1 MFLINIVSS
10 QKFIFICHILYRPT
24 VDEVLNDEFFSRG
37 YMPAHLPLSCL
48 TTAPQFD
55 LNTHIISVR
64 RPLGE
69 INREIQ
75 VTADARDSKIVTLVL
90 VFIQFQ
96 LKFHFYNLI
105 SITSLAE
112 E

>member
-1 MFLINIVSS
+1 MFLINNVSS
-10 QKFIFICHILYRPT
+10 QKFIFIFHILYRPT
-24 VDEVLNDEFFSRG
+24 VDEVLNDEFFSRD
-37 YMPAHLPLSCL
+37 YMPARLPLSCL

-55 LNTHIISVR
+55 VNTGIISVR

-75 VTADARDSKIVTLVL
+75 VAADARDKIVTLVL